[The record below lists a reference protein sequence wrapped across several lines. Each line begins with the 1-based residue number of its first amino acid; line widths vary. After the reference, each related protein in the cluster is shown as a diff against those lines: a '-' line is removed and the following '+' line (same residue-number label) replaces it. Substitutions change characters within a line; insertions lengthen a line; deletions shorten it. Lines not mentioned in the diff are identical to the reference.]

1 MIRHLFLD
9 KTATIVRGSLTNTGL
24 NPIIDL
30 NYGVGV
36 SRALLH
42 FDETMIKEMVKDK
55 TIADISKMKC
65 VLKMTNCESVDG
77 VPYEKHFLAGE
88 SVMSQRAS
96 SYELMLFKLPQPFDA
111 GRGFE
116 FTSDFWI
123 RNNRSYSID
132 GANWY
137 YSYDGMVWEADS
149 DKVDLTDP
157 MISIKDGVVWEFV
170 PVDVENQNF
179 TLDNSECEG
188 NIRPEDIVVEQKMK
202 KVKVNLD
209 GGIYTDDKLKEE
221 YEKYQN
227 GEESIIIGVQH
238 FDFGCENLCIDIT
251 NYVKTILSDEDCN
264 FGLGLAFS
272 PYIEKLETT
281 IQQHVGFFGVHTN
294 TFFHPYVEIINEEY
308 INDNR
313 DNLYIGRT
321 NNLYLYTNVNGYPTN
336 LDNLPTCE
344 IDGIGKV
351 DVEQVG
357 KGVYRAQISLS
368 KDEFDEDTILYDTWS
383 NLSVDGQEFDDVEM
397 ETVTISSKKYLSAGS
412 SSVLKKDVVPSFE
425 GINNGEDLI
434 RGEVREVV
442 VDFRKEYTTDK
453 KELID
458 GGEYRVYVKD
468 GNREI
473 VVFDYQP
480 IEKAF
485 LNNFFVVHTEDLI
498 PNNEY
503 FIDVKIKFG
512 REIKYYKKAVR
523 FRVVS
528 DVTERYE

>member
-30 NYGVGV
+30 NYGVGL

-42 FDETMIKEMVKDK
+42 FDDTLIKDMVNDK
-55 TIADISKMKC
+55 TIANIDKMKC

-96 SYELMLFKLPQPFDA
+96 SYDLILFKLPQPFDE

-123 RNNRSYSID
+123 RNNRSYSIH
-132 GANWY
+132 GASWY
-137 YSYDGMVWEADS
+137 YSNDGMVWKVDE

-157 MISIKDGVVWEFV
+157 MVSIKDGIIWKFE
-170 PVDVENQNF
+170 PIDVENQNMS
-179 TLDNSECEG
+179 LNNENCEG
-188 NIRPEDIVVEQKMK
+188 EIKPEEIVVETKMK
-202 KVKVNLD
+202 KTKVNLE
-209 GGIYTDDKLKEE
+209 GGIYGDDKLEEE
-221 YEKYQN
+221 YEKFKN
-227 GEESIIIGVQH
+227 GEESIIVGMQH
-238 FDFGCENLCIDIT
+238 FDFGCENLSIDIT
-251 NYVKTILSDEDCN
+251 DYVKLLLSDDCN
-264 FGLGLAFS
+264 YGLGLAFA
-272 PYIEKLETT
+272 PNIEKLQTT
-281 IQQHVGFFGVHTN
+281 FQQHVGFFGVHTN
-294 TFFHPYVEIINEEY
+294 TFFHPYVEITNEEY
-308 INDNR
+308 IDDNR
-313 DNLYIGRT
+313 DNMFIGRT

-336 LDNLPTCE
+336 LDEIPTCT
-344 IDGIGKV
+344 IDGFDDIK
-351 DVEQVG
+351 VEQVG

-368 KDEFDEDTILYDTWS
+368 KDNADEDMILYDTWS
-383 NLSVDGQEFDDVEM
+383 NLAVNGQEFDDVEM
-397 ETVTISSKKYLSAGS
+397 EAVTLSSKKYLSAGS
-412 SSVLKKDVVPSFE
+412 SSVLKNDVVPSFE

-453 KELID
+453 RELID

-485 LNNFFVVHTEDLI
+485 LNNFFVIYTDDLI

-503 FIDVKIKFG
+503 FVDVRVKFG
-512 REIKYYKKAVR
+512 REIKYYKKAIR